1 MPSRG
6 QSNSRQSNF
15 GDDASARSEVQGQ
28 DQDEVQQDQIV
39 HDQDEEAKNEAYA
52 SEHSYPQVYEEEVP
66 AFVDDGR
73 QLIEDGEEEPLDDQD
88 H

>member
-1 MPSRG
+1 M
-6 QSNSRQSNF
+6 Q
-15 GDDASARSEVQGQ
+15 VT

-52 SEHSYPQVYEEEVP
+52 SQQSYPQVYEEEEP

-73 QLIEDGEEEPLDDQD
+73 QLIEDGEEEPLDD
-88 H
+88 